1 MAVGLRFE
9 TAAIAAEM
17 TEEPANF
24 VTFYLYYF
32 FLLLLLLLLRFCF
45 ACEFQTHRINYES
58 KEVTETQSRRI
69 KTLFFSMQSN

>member
-32 FLLLLLLLLRFCF
+32 FFVIVVVVVAALFC
-45 ACEFQTHRINYES
+45 
-58 KEVTETQSRRI
+58 
-69 KTLFFSMQSN
+69 L